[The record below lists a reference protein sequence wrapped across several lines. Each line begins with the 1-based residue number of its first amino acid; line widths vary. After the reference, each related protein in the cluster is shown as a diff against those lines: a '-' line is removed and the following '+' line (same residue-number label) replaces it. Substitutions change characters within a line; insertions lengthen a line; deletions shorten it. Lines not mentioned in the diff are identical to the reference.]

1 MMTTKIETH
10 KFDPQ
15 VLLSIRLIFSPCG
28 KGGSVEYLGM

>member
-1 MMTTKIETH
+1 MTPTEIKTH